1 VPAHCHDR
9 VRYVGEPVAIVVAE
23 DRDVVDDALDLIQ
36 TTYEVLPAVI
46 DPLKALDQTRQPCI
60 QA

>member
-1 VPAHCHDR
+1 
-9 VRYVGEPVAIVVAE
+9 VAE